1 MLVVNQLPCLIM
13 KEMRVLKFGG
23 TSVGTVESIT
33 AVINI
38 VTDYHQQGIKQVV
51 ASSALSGVTNKL
63 IDMGKKAANS
73 DDTYQETLRDIE
85 NRHYDIVKALI
96 DVKSQSKIFA
106 NLKIVFNE
114 LEDLL
119 HGIFLIK
126 ELSVRTLDL
135 VMSFGE
141 RLSSYIIAETLRVK
155 GIETDFVDARTFI
168 KTDNNFG
175 NARVNF
181 ELTNKLIKT
190 HFAKTENRIQLV
202 TGFIAS
208 TEKDETTTLG
218 RGGSDYTAA
227 IIGAA
232 LNAAVIE
239 IWTDV
244 DGILTSDPRV
254 VKNAFTLPTVS
265 YIEAMEMSHFGAKVI
280 YPPTVQPA
288 FAKNIPIRIKNT
300 FNPSFEGTLIS
311 NKAES
316 GNFIIKGIASIGD
329 TALLNV
335 QGGGM
340 VGITGISGRLFSAL
354 ARQQV
359 NVILITQAS
368 SEFSISLAV
377 DPQEAERAKAVIE
390 EEFEHEI
397 RGNKIEPVAIE
408 TGLSVVAVIGENM
421 KENSGISAKL
431 FGALGM
437 NGVNVKAIAQGSSE
451 YNISVVVKRTDLSK
465 SLNALHE
472 VFFLSDVKSLNL
484 YVVGLGLIGKTLIK
498 QIQNQAAYLA
508 KKHSL
513 KINLV
518 GVANSRKMLLCNN
531 NIAIENWEAEFEAKA
546 KPSNLSEFIKTI
558 KEFNLPNC
566 VFVDNTSSKSVVE
579 HYNDLL
585 TASVSIVTPNK
596 LANSGTYAEYK
607 LLRKS
612 AKKHGVKFLYE
623 TNVGAGL
630 PVINTL
636 DDLLTSG
643 DEIIRIEAIL
653 SGTLSYIFNSFKEG
667 VRFVDIVK
675 QAKEKG
681 FTEPDPRDDLS
692 GSDVARKILILAR
705 DSGLA
710 LEPADIEVENILPK
724 SCNEAKSVPDFFQEL
739 ENENAFFEKRRK
751 DAELDGKV
759 LRFIAT
765 LENGKASV
773 TLRAVDAQ
781 HPFYSLSGSDNIIS
795 FTTER
800 YKERPL
806 VIKGPGAG
814 AEVTAAGV
822 FADIVKVFHYLV

>member
-1 MLVVNQLPCLIM
+1 M
-13 KEMRVLKFGG
+13 KVLKFGG
-23 TSVGTVESIT
+23 TSVGTVSSINS
-33 AVINI
+33 VISIITEN
-38 VTDYHQQGIKQVV
+38 YNKNLSQVV
-51 ASSALSGVTNKL
+51 VSSALSGVTNKL
-63 IDMGKKAANS
+63 IVMGKLAAESNDS
-73 DDTYQETLRDIE
+73 YLETLKEIE
-85 NRHYDIVKALI
+85 NRHYDVVKALI
-96 DVKSQSKIFA
+96 DVKSQSKVFA

-126 ELSVRTLDL
+126 EVSVRTLDL
-135 VMSFGE
+135 VVSFGE
-141 RLSSYIIAETLRVK
+141 RLSNYILAEILTIK
-155 GIETDFVDARTFI
+155 GIAANYVDARTLI

-181 ELTNKLIKT
+181 EVSNQLIAS
-190 HFAKTENRIQLV
+190 HFTSNSSVIQIV
-202 TGFIAS
+202 TGFISS
-208 TEKDETTTLG
+208 TDKNETTTLG

-227 IIGAA
+227 ILGAA
-232 LNAAVIE
+232 LDVEVIE

-254 VKNAFTLPTVS
+254 VKKAFTLPTVS

-288 FAKNIPIRIKNT
+288 FAKSIPIRIKNT

-316 GNFIIKGIASIGD
+316 GNFIIKGISSIGD

-377 DPQEAERAKAVIE
+377 DPIDSERAKEVIE
-390 EEFEHEI
+390 EEFAHEI
-397 RGNKIEPVAIE
+397 RGNKIEPVVIE

-431 FGALGM
+431 FSALGM

-451 YNISVVVKRTDLSK
+451 YNISVVVKKSDLSK

-472 VFFLSDVKSLNL
+472 AFFLSDVKTLNL
-484 YVVGLGLIGKTLIK
+484 YIVGLGLIGKTLIK
-498 QIQNQAAYLA
+498 QIQNQSEYLA

-513 KINLV
+513 TINLV
-518 GVANSRKMLLCNN
+518 GLANSKKMLLSNVS
-531 NIAIENWEAEFEAKA
+531 IEIENWEENWEKNGTETNLAEFV
-546 KPSNLSEFIKTI
+546 NTI
-558 KEFNLPNC
+558 KSYNLPNC
-566 VFVDNTSSKSVVE
+566 VFVDNTSSKEVVT

-585 TASVSIVTPNK
+585 AASVSIVTPNK

-607 LLRKS
+607 QLRKL

-636 DDLLTSG
+636 EDLLTSG

-653 SGTLSYIFNSFKEG
+653 SGTLSFIFNSFKEG

-675 QAKEKG
+675 EAKEKG

-692 GSDVARKILILAR
+692 GMDVARKILILAR
-705 DSGLA
+705 DSGLE
-710 LEPADIEVENILPK
+710 LEPKDIEVENILPK
-724 SCNEAKSVPDFFQEL
+724 SCNEAKTVDDFFVEL
-739 ENENAFFEKRRK
+739 ENENQFFENRRK
-751 DAELDGKV
+751 QAENEGKL

-773 TLRAVDAQ
+773 TLRAVDAA